1 MNCYEYVVLFV
12 FSLIHI
18 CTVQSQQLPSIPLWP
33 QGAPGAKPDGGE
45 EIVRIYEPTGDHIVS
60 NVHNPTVIPYIPSKE
75 KATGIAL
82 VIAPGGGHREIW
94 IDHEGH
100 NVAKRLSENGI
111 AVFIVKYRLARD
123 ENANYTVENHSVK
136 DMLRAIRLVR
146 SRAPEWNINPGKL
159 GVLGFSAGGQI
170 AAMTDIYADS
180 GRVDANDPVQ
190 KFSSK
195 PDFQALIYP
204 AWTNEIILSKKSSPA
219 FILGGYQDMESISTG
234 MAKLY
239 LKFKEQNIPAE
250 LHIYANAGH
259 GFGIRKGD
267 SGPSSKWPDA
277 LIAWLYEVN
286 GISADQ

>member
-1 MNCYEYVVLFV
+1 MKYYQYVLFFG
-12 FSLIHI
+12 FSAIHV
-18 CTVQSQQLPSIPLWP
+18 CVAQAQQLSAISLWP
-33 QGAPGAKPDGGE
+33 NGAPGANPKGSE
-45 EIVRIYEPTGDHIVS
+45 EIVRIYEPTGDHLIS
-60 NVHNPTVIPYIPSKE
+60 NVHNPSVIPYIPSKE
-75 KATGIAL
+75 KATGIAV

-111 AVFIVKYRLARD
+111 AAFILKYRLARE
-123 ENANYTVENHSVK
+123 ENSIYTVEDHSVK

-146 SRAPEWNINPGKL
+146 SRASEWNIDPDKV
-159 GVLGFSAGGQI
+159 GVMGFSAGGQI
-170 AAMTDIYADS
+170 AALADIRADS
-180 GRVDANDPVQ
+180 SRVDANDPIET
-190 KFSSK
+190 FSSK
-195 PDFQALIYP
+195 ANFQALIYA
-204 AWTNEIILSKKSSPA
+204 AWTNDGALSKHSSPA

-267 SGPSSKWPDA
+267 KGPSSKWLTT
-277 LIAWLYEVN
+277 LIPWLYEIN
-286 GISADQ
+286 KISHD